1 MRFGLLLSPLGLVL
15 LVLVG
20 VGAAVTWLLLLL
32 LLWLCARAT
41 QAMNVGAERASYAR
55 RLRRIGCS
63 IETAEAELP
72 AMLAGEARHRQRHG
86 FAPAHVGMGGPAT
99 RVP

>member
-20 VGAAVTWLLLLL
+20 IGAAVTWLLLLAA
-32 LLWLCARAT
+32 LWLCVKATEAMNDGAARA
-41 QAMNVGAERASYAR
+41 ARAR

-72 AMLAGEARHRQRHG
+72 AMLASEARHRQRHG
-86 FAPAHVGMGGPAT
+86 FVPAHVGMGGPAE
-99 RVP
+99 RIL